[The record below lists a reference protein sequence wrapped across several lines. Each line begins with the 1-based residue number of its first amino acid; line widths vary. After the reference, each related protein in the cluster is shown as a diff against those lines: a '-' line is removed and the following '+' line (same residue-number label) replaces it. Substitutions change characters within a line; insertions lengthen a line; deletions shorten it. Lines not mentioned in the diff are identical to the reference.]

1 MEKVKQF
8 FKIEKEYEFE
18 WNDLRCVATVLN
30 VILIMIFGL
39 SIAWFG
45 LFIALVDI
53 VKDLTSDR
61 HINGLVM
68 HMSGVVLNVF
78 FLIMFYRG
86 M

>member
-8 FKIEKEYEFE
+8 FKIEKDYEFE
-18 WNDLRCVATVLN
+18 WNDLRCLATVFN

-45 LFIALVDI
+45 LFIALVGI

-68 HMSGVVLNVF
+68 HLSGVVLNVF
-78 FLIMFYRG
+78 FLIMFYKG
-86 M
+86 V